1 MTMWNFFD
9 AIIFAAG
16 YAISIYSWP
25 RIKLWI
31 NGAQIEIASL
41 EAKVA
46 AIKAAL

>member
-1 MTMWNFFD
+1 MWNVFD

-16 YAISIYSWP
+16 YTASIYSWS

-31 NGAQIEIASL
+31 NGAQAEIASL

-46 AIKAAL
+46 TLKAAL